1 VLTLVIEKTNLPILL
16 IFKDLNPMAIIENTQ
31 IIDGEEIVM
40 RIAVA
45 DATEHGGANERGR
58 SFRGIESEATDVAEK
73 VIASGRDV
81 FAEGIKLARGCA
93 IQTIAGLKVI
103 REEYRPDE
111 VDVKLA
117 IALKGEAG
125 AVLVNVG
132 AEAQLEVTLKW
143 KLAAK
148 TQPNVTTVVA
158 EK

>member
-1 VLTLVIEKTNLPILL
+1 
-16 IFKDLNPMAIIENTQ
+16 MAILEHTQ
-31 IIDGEEIVM
+31 IIDGEEVVM
-40 RIAVA
+40 RVAVTGTGLPR
-45 DATEHGGANERGR
+45 DSSEHAR
-58 SFRGIESEATDVAEK
+58 SFRGIESEATEVAEK
-73 VIASGRDV
+73 VIASGKDV

-117 IALKGEAG
+117 IALKGDAG

-143 KLAAK
+143 KLSAK
-148 TQPNVTTVVA
+148 TAPETVVA
-158 EK
+158 K